1 MTRGGVIKLVA
12 VLVSLVVVA
21 VCIGAPWWV
30 GRVYTG
36 VPESY
41 GRLQDAFAAPAALFS
56 ALAFVGLIWT
66 VVLQQDELRAQ
77 RKQFQEQVKEL
88 GQQSSEAMLLGL
100 LNQLNDL
107 RNNVVWE
114 TKSKGRR
121 SGRSAIREINDHVR
135 KALVLD
141 EQHLTSLPSDER
153 QQLIATGGPGL
164 GAEEPVVVAR
174 WEVLYTPEISD
185 ALGHL
190 FRTTYVI
197 ARFIDE
203 DEHLN
208 KDVSY
213 RILRS
218 QWSQAEM
225 ALLFYNAV
233 SPRGA
238 KMRALIDEHHL
249 LQNLHSTFL
258 AERGHRAWTRSRLAD
273 DGE

>member
-1 MTRGGVIKLVA
+1 MLRSMSRSGTLKLAA
-12 VLVSLVVVA
+12 VVVSLAVVG
-21 VCIGAPWWV
+21 VCVTAPWWV
-30 GRVYTG
+30 AAIYTR
-36 VPESY
+36 VPEASR
-41 GRLQDAFAAPAALFS
+41 GLQDVFAVPAALFS
-56 ALAFVGLIWT
+56 ALAFAGLIWT
-66 VVLQQDELRAQ
+66 VVLQQDELRTQ
-77 RKQFQEQVKEL
+77 RKQFEEQVKEL

-107 RNNVVWE
+107 RNNVVRPGGAV
-114 TKSKGRR
+114 GR
-121 SGRSAIREINDHVR
+121 GAIREINEHVR
-135 KALVLD
+135 KAIVLD
-141 EQHLTSLPSDER
+141 AKHLLTLPESEQRDLL
-153 QQLIATGGPGL
+153 ACGGPAA
-164 GAEEPVVVAR
+164 GAGESVVVAR

-225 ALLFYNAV
+225 ALLFYNAI